1 VPAADGASS
10 PEPDRLDHAAE
21 YNRSLA
27 EEPAAAVEQA
37 AWLVDAFA
45 RRGILFDGAPMASF
59 LRPHFLPR
67 AEWEGMRRS
76 GRRLLELCARV
87 ARDACDGDAGRLC
100 DYLGTPAA
108 AARWV
113 RLDPGR
119 PDVVLSRLDAFRT
132 AAGPRFI
139 EINSDAPAGF
149 GYGDR
154 MADVFRELPSF
165 RRFAL
170 RHPVAYEASSG
181 PLVDAVLEIWSRRGD
196 PASPTVAIVDFDDV
210 RTRAD
215 QEILAGEFA
224 ARAVKCVM
232 ADPRETEVRDGGL
245 WAGPERIDLVYRRAV
260 LAELLERETDVEDFL
275 TAYRDGLVPFV
286 NSFRCHLSEDK
297 AFFALLGDDAFAH
310 LMSPE
315 ERAFVDRVVPWTRR
329 IEERRTLR
337 DGREVDLV
345 PHVLERRAQL
355 VLKPSH
361 AYGGRSVFI
370 GDETDPA
377 AWEAAVRA
385 GLGAPSVVQERV
397 AIPEEEFPV
406 VDGATLRFERLKV
419 NTNPFY
425 VAGAEV
431 GAVTRVSRSSVINVS
446 AGGGSVPTFVVG

>member
-1 VPAADGASS
+1 
-10 PEPDRLDHAAE
+10 
-21 YNRSLA
+21 
-27 EEPAAAVEQA
+27 
-37 AWLVDAFA
+37 
-45 RRGILFDGAPMASF
+45 
-59 LRPHFLPR
+59 
-67 AEWEGMRRS
+67 
-76 GRRLLELCARV
+76 
-87 ARDACDGDAGRLC
+87 
-100 DYLGTPAA
+100 
-108 AARWV
+108 
-113 RLDPGR
+113 
-119 PDVVLSRLDAFRT
+119 VVLSRLDAFRT

-196 PASPTVAIVDFDDV
+196 PASPTVAIVDFYDV

-215 QEILAGEFA
+215 QEILADEFA

-315 ERAFVDRVVPWTRR
+315 ERAFVDRVVPWTRKDR
-329 IEERRTLR
+329 ERLTLR

-345 PHVLERRAQL
+345 PARSRAPRTARAQAL
-355 VLKPSH
+355 ARVRRPLGGSSGTRPTPERGKRRCARAWSAPCGGPGARRDSRGGVPG
-361 AYGGRSVFI
+361 GGRSR
-370 GDETDPA
+370 
-377 AWEAAVRA
+377 AAVRA
-385 GLGAPSVVQERV
+385 AQGQHEPVLRGRRRRRRRHARLAQLRDQRQRGRRQRADVRV
-397 AIPEEEFPV
+397 
-406 VDGATLRFERLKV
+406 G
-419 NTNPFY
+419 
-425 VAGAEV
+425 
-431 GAVTRVSRSSVINVS
+431 
-446 AGGGSVPTFVVG
+446 